1 MQQAERF
8 FIDFIPDQWRYYYET
23 VHLISEHGE
32 TLAVPIHAYPVMNR
46 MSLPTEIDFGACALW
61 DSVFKTVELV
71 CDVAAAFEY
80 RITLVKAHSQFKLLT
95 PLSGVVKADESIQ
108 LRIRFRPVTLG
119 TSSMQ
124 VLVEISQLDSEPHLL
139 NIMGNAVPGTRRRQ
153 VLDLAGIY
161 RMNSALGNKRDSE
174 VQYCTD
180 HETSDSGR
188 KVSRYKAPSRAEYMV
203 EGLRVPSEL
212 RMGDQRSANYI

>member
-71 CDVAAAFEY
+71 CDV
-80 RITLVKAHSQFKLLT
+80 SQ
-95 PLSGVVKADESIQ
+95 
-108 LRIRFRPVTLG
+108 
-119 TSSMQ
+119 Q
-124 VLVEISQLDSEPHLL
+124 VLAAPVV
-139 NIMGNAVPGTRRRQ
+139 NA
-153 VLDLAGIY
+153 
-161 RMNSALGNKRDSE
+161 
-174 VQYCTD
+174 
-180 HETSDSGR
+180 
-188 KVSRYKAPSRAEYMV
+188 
-203 EGLRVPSEL
+203 
-212 RMGDQRSANYI
+212 